1 MVVLMDI
8 GAKLR
13 EARESKGMTLEDVQQ
28 RTKIQKRY
36 LKAIEENNHSVMP
49 GDFYTRAFIKEYA
62 QTVGLDPD
70 EVLEPKAQQEAVAPP
85 VQEEA
90 SEAPSRQERS
100 RTQENDGPPR
110 RERKGIPYLSSIIIG
125 LIVLAA
131 IAVVIFFYAGGSN
144 ENTENDTATQQNE
157 DQVTSP
163 ENGQSANPGTNEDT
177 ADQSADAD
185 EQADDAAEDE
195 QAQQEEEQ
203 AEPKLSVDEEG
214 TASNPVTTYTLENAG
229 DEVTLTLA
237 AEDGDAWLQVGDGN
251 NAGNVYTGT
260 ITAGSEP
267 VEQDVSDLETVSIK
281 TGFARATKLE
291 INGQELTFPID
302 NDVQTIKVNI
312 QK

>member
-1 MVVLMDI
+1 MDI

-49 GDFYTRAFIKEYA
+49 GEFYTRAFIKEYA
-62 QTVGLDPD
+62 QTVGLNPD
-70 EVLEPKAQQEAVAPP
+70 EVLEPKQQQQEATAAAP
-85 VQEEA
+85 VQEE

-100 RTQENDGPPR
+100 RVRENDRPPR
-110 RERKGIPYLSSIIIG
+110 KERKGIPYLSSITIG

-131 IAVVIFFYAGGSN
+131 IIVVVFIYAGGSN
-144 ENTENDTATQQNE
+144 DKNDNNSANQQQNE

-163 ENGQSANPGTNEDT
+163 ES
-177 ADQSADAD
+177 DQSAEQESDA
-185 EQADDAAEDE
+185 EQAADSEEQANDAAEEE

-229 DEVTLTLA
+229 DEVTLKLS

-260 ITAGSEP
+260 IASGSEP
-267 VEQDVSDLETVSIK
+267 VEQDISDLETVSIR

-302 NDVQTIKVNI
+302 NDVQTITVNI
-312 QK
+312 KK

>member
-1 MVVLMDI
+1 MVVFMDI

-49 GDFYTRAFIKEYA
+49 GEFYTRAFIKEYA
-62 QTVGLDPD
+62 QTVGLNPD
-70 EVLEPKAQQEAVAPP
+70 EVLEPKQQQQETPAAVP
-85 VQEEA
+85 VQEE

-100 RTQENDGPPR
+100 RVRENDRPPR
-110 RERKGIPYLSSIIIG
+110 KERKGIPYLSSIIIG

-131 IAVVIFFYAGGSN
+131 IIVVVFIYAGGSN
-144 ENTENDTATQQNE
+144 NNNENNSANQQQNE

-163 ENGQSANPGTNEDT
+163 ESEQESGKDT
-177 ADQSADAD
+177 ADQSAESE
-185 EQADDAAEDE
+185 EQANEAAEEE

-203 AEPKLSVDEEG
+203 TEPKLSVDEEG

-229 DEVTLTLA
+229 DEVTLKLS

-260 ITAGSEP
+260 IADGSEA

-302 NDVQTIKVNI
+302 NDVQTITVNI
-312 QK
+312 KK

>member
-1 MVVLMDI
+1 MDI

-49 GDFYTRAFIKEYA
+49 GEFYTRAFIKEYA

-70 EVLEPKAQQEAVAPP
+70 EVLEPKNQQPQETAAAP
-85 VQEEA
+85 VQDERDA
-90 SEAPSRQERS
+90 SSRQERS
-100 RTQENDGPPR
+100 RVQENDRPPR

-125 LIVLAA
+125 LLVLAA
-131 IAVVIFFYAGGSN
+131 IVVVIFIYARGTDD
-144 ENTENDTATQQNE
+144 NTDNNSAQNQQNE

-163 ENGQSANPGTNEDT
+163 ETDQSTEQEPDAGQSADSE
-177 ADQSADAD
+177 
-185 EQADDAAEDE
+185 EQTDDAAEEE
-195 QAQQEEEQ
+195 QSQEEEEQ
-203 AEPKLSVDEEG
+203 AEPSLSVDEEG
-214 TASNPVTTYTLENAG
+214 TASNPVTTYTLEDAG

-260 ITAGSEP
+260 ISAGSEP

-281 TGFARATKLE
+281 TGFASATKLE

-302 NDVQTIKVNI
+302 NDVQTITVNI
-312 QK
+312 KK

>member
-1 MVVLMDI
+1 MDS

-36 LKAIEENNHSVMP
+36 LKAIEENDYSVMP

-62 QTVGLDPD
+62 QTVGVNPD
-70 EVLEPKAQQEAVAPP
+70 EVLEPKQQETAAAP
-85 VQEEA
+85 VQEED
-90 SEAPSRQERS
+90 EAPSRQERS
-100 RTQENDGPPR
+100 QARENDRPPR

-125 LIVLAA
+125 LIV
-131 IAVVIFFYAGGSN
+131 IAVIVFVVWIYAGGSN
-144 ENTENDTATQQNE
+144 ENNNNDSASETQQPNE
-157 DQVTSP
+157 DQVVQP
-163 ENGQSANPGTNEDT
+163 NNEQSQEET
-177 ADQSADAD
+177 ADDSAGTE
-185 EQADDAAEDE
+185 EQTDQTEEE
-195 QAQQEEEQ
+195 QTQEEEEP

-229 DEVTLTLA
+229 EDVTLTLA
-237 AEDGDAWLQVGDGN
+237 AEGGDAWLQVGDGS

-267 VEQDVSDLETVSIK
+267 VEQDVSDLETVSVR
-281 TGFARATKLE
+281 TGYSKATKLQ
-291 INGQELTFPID
+291 INGQELNFPID
-302 NDVQTIKVNI
+302 NDVQTIVVNI

>member
-1 MVVLMDI
+1 MDI

-49 GDFYTRAFIKEYA
+49 GEFYTRAFIKEYA
-62 QTVGLDPD
+62 QTVGLNPD
-70 EVLEPKAQQEAVAPP
+70 EVLEPKQEQQQEVTAAAP
-85 VQEEA
+85 VQGEN
-90 SEAPSRQERS
+90 EAPSRQERS
-100 RTQENDGPPR
+100 RVRENDRPPR
-110 RERKGIPYLSSIIIG
+110 KERKGIPYLSSIIIG

-131 IAVVIFFYAGGSN
+131 IIVVVFLYAGGSN
-144 ENTENDTATQQNE
+144 DNNGNNSANQQQNE
-157 DQVTSP
+157 DQVTDS
-163 ENGQSANPGTNEDT
+163 NQSAEQESD
-177 ADQSADAD
+177 ADSAEQSADSE
-185 EQADDAAEDE
+185 EQANDAAEEE
-195 QAQQEEEQ
+195 QAKQEEEQ
-203 AEPKLSVDEEG
+203 AEEPKLSVDEEG

-229 DEVTLTLA
+229 DEVTLKLS

-260 ITAGSEP
+260 IASGSEP
-267 VEQDVSDLETVSIK
+267 VEQDVSDLETVSVK

-302 NDVQTIKVNI
+302 NDVQTITVNI
-312 QK
+312 KK

>member
-1 MVVLMDI
+1 MDI

-49 GDFYTRAFIKEYA
+49 GEFYTRAFIKEYA

-70 EVLEPKAQQEAVAPP
+70 EVLELKEQKSEAAVPP
-85 VQEEA
+85 VKEEK

-100 RTQENDGPPR
+100 RAQENDRPPR

-131 IAVVIFFYAGGSN
+131 IVVVVFFYAGGSN
-144 ENTENDTATQQNE
+144 DNNEDNSTQQQSQ
-157 DQVTSP
+157 DQVNSP
-163 ENGQSANPGTNEDT
+163 ENDQTNDQAGKEDT
-177 ADQSADAD
+177 ADQSAESE
-185 EQADDAAEDE
+185 EQANDAAEE
-195 QAQQEEEQ
+195 EKAKQEEEEQ
-203 AEPKLSVDEEG
+203 AEPSLSVDEEG

-229 DEVTLTLA
+229 DDVILTLA

-251 NAGNVYTGT
+251 NAGSVYTGT
-260 ITAGSEP
+260 ISAGSEP
-267 VEQDVSDLETVSIK
+267 VEQDVSDLETVSIR

-302 NDVQTIKVNI
+302 NDVQTITVNI
-312 QK
+312 KK

>member
-1 MVVLMDI
+1 MDI

-36 LKAIEENNHSVMP
+36 LKAIEENDYSVMP

-62 QTVGLDPD
+62 QTVGVNPD
-70 EVLEPKAQQEAVAPP
+70 EVLEPKQQETAAAP
-85 VQEEA
+85 VQEED
-90 SEAPSRQERS
+90 EAPSRQERS
-100 RTQENDGPPR
+100 QARENDRPPR

-125 LIVLAA
+125 LIV
-131 IAVVIFFYAGGSN
+131 IAVIVFVVWIYAGGSN
-144 ENTENDTATQQNE
+144 ENNNNDSASETQQPNE
-157 DQVTSP
+157 DQVVQP
-163 ENGQSANPGTNEDT
+163 NNEQSQEET
-177 ADQSADAD
+177 ADDSAGTE
-185 EQADDAAEDE
+185 EQTDQTEEE
-195 QAQQEEEQ
+195 QTQEEEEP

-229 DEVTLTLA
+229 EDVTLTLA
-237 AEDGDAWLQVGDGN
+237 AEGGDAWLQVGDGS

-267 VEQDVSDLETVSIK
+267 VEQDVSDLETVSVR
-281 TGFARATKLE
+281 TGYSKATKLQ
-291 INGQELTFPID
+291 INGQELNFPID
-302 NDVQTIKVNI
+302 NDVQTIVVNI

>member
-1 MVVLMDI
+1 MDI

-49 GDFYTRAFIKEYA
+49 GEFYTRAFIKEYA

-70 EVLEPKAQQEAVAPP
+70 EVLEPKTQQPQETAAAP
-85 VQEEA
+85 VQEE
-90 SEAPSRQERS
+90 SDAPSRQERS
-100 RTQENDGPPR
+100 RAQENDKPPR
-110 RERKGIPYLSSIIIG
+110 RDRKGIPYLSSIIIG
-125 LIVLAA
+125 LLVLAA
-131 IAVVIFFYAGGSN
+131 IVVVIFIYAGGSDD
-144 ENTENDTATQQNE
+144 NTDNNSAQNQQNE

-163 ENGQSANPGTNEDT
+163 ESDQSTEQGSDAGQSADSE
-177 ADQSADAD
+177 
-185 EQADDAAEDE
+185 EQADDAAEEE
-195 QAQQEEEQ
+195 QAQEEEEK

-229 DEVTLTLA
+229 DEVTLKLA

-260 ITAGSEP
+260 ISAGSEP

-302 NDVQTIKVNI
+302 NDVQTITVNI

>member
-1 MVVLMDI
+1 MDI

-49 GDFYTRAFIKEYA
+49 GEFYTRAFIKEYA
-62 QTVGLDPD
+62 QTVGLNPD
-70 EVLEPKAQQEAVAPP
+70 EVLEPKQQQQEATAAAP
-85 VQEEA
+85 VQEE

-100 RTQENDGPPR
+100 RVRENDRPPR
-110 RERKGIPYLSSIIIG
+110 KERKGIPYLSSIIIG

-131 IAVVIFFYAGGSN
+131 IIVVVFIYAGGSN
-144 ENTENDTATQQNE
+144 DNNDTNSANQQQNE

-163 ENGQSANPGTNEDT
+163 ESDQSAEQESGTDT
-177 ADQSADAD
+177 ADQSADSE
-185 EQADDAAEDE
+185 EQANDAAEE
-195 QAQQEEEQ
+195 EKAQQEEEQ

-229 DEVTLTLA
+229 DEVKLKLS

-260 ITAGSEP
+260 IASGSEP
-267 VEQDVSDLETVSIK
+267 VEQDVSDLETVSIR

-302 NDVQTIKVNI
+302 NDVQTITVNI
-312 QK
+312 KK

>member
-1 MVVLMDI
+1 MDI

-62 QTVGLDPD
+62 QTVGLNPD
-70 EVLEPKAQQEAVAPP
+70 EVLEPKQEQQEVPAAAP
-85 VQEEA
+85 VQEE

-100 RTQENDGPPR
+100 RVRENDRPPR
-110 RERKGIPYLSSIIIG
+110 KERKGIPYLSSIIIG

-131 IAVVIFFYAGGSN
+131 IIAVVFIYAGGSN
-144 ENTENDTATQQNE
+144 DNNDNNSANQQQNE
-157 DQVTSP
+157 DQVTDS
-163 ENGQSANPGTNEDT
+163 NQSSEQNSD
-177 ADQSADAD
+177 ADNTEQSADSD
-185 EQADDAAEDE
+185 DQANDAAEE
-195 QAQQEEEQ
+195 EAQQEEEQ
-203 AEPKLSVDEEG
+203 AEEPKLSVDEEG

-229 DEVTLTLA
+229 DEVTLKLS

-251 NAGNVYTGT
+251 SAGNVYTGT
-260 ITAGSEP
+260 IASGSEP

-302 NDVQTIKVNI
+302 NDVQTITVNI
-312 QK
+312 KK

>member
-49 GDFYTRAFIKEYA
+49 GEFYTRAFIKEYA
-62 QTVGLDPD
+62 QTVGLNPD
-70 EVLEPKAQQEAVAPP
+70 EVLEPKQQQQEATAAAP
-85 VQEEA
+85 VQEE

-100 RTQENDGPPR
+100 RVRENDRPPR
-110 RERKGIPYLSSIIIG
+110 KERKGIPYLSSIIIG

-131 IAVVIFFYAGGSN
+131 IIVVVFIYAGGSN
-144 ENTENDTATQQNE
+144 DNNDNNSANQQQNE

-163 ENGQSANPGTNEDT
+163 ES
-177 ADQSADAD
+177 DQSAEQESDAD
-185 EQADDAAEDE
+185 SEEQANDAAEEE

-229 DEVTLTLA
+229 DEVTLKLS

-260 ITAGSEP
+260 IASGSEP
-267 VEQDVSDLETVSIK
+267 VEQDISDLETVSIR

-302 NDVQTIKVNI
+302 NDVQTITVNI
-312 QK
+312 KK